1 MQLNIEAAE
10 QSEDYSQHLQSEIVE
25 DCGGELLL
33 HRYPQLIALF
43 GHL

>member
-25 DCGGELLL
+25 DCGGEMLL
-33 HRYPQLIALF
+33 HRYSQPIALF